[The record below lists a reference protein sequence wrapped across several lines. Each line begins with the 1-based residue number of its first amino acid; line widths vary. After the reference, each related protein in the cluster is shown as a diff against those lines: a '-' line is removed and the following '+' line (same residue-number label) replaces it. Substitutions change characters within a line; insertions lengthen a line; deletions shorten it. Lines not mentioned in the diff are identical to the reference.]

1 MKNSGFFL
9 LALLFLFSACHP
21 WDHPADDDT
30 QLTRTVLVYMVAEN
44 SLSYGNFHEQDL
56 NELLTAS
63 GEIPSKCHLLVYVD
77 DTDTPRLYLVENGS
91 TSSKPRLLKQWTE
104 DMNSCATETL
114 RQMMEIM
121 TTLLPSKSYG
131 LVFWSHGNAWL
142 PGSRTAANNRKAPAS
157 LSAPRSEPQ
166 RTIGIDNGGNSF
178 SNTGSKM
185 EISELAEVLSDFP
198 KLSFLMF
205 DACFMQT
212 IEVAYELRHVTDYVI
227 ASPAEIPN
235 PGAPYDRILPC
246 MFSATTDV
254 EGIIDEYYHHYA
266 DSAITI
272 SNRSTATHGAVLSV
286 VKTSELDALQRV
298 TAQMIQRYATA
309 DEDKNLAEVL
319 RYFPLSMQS
328 IPEFYDMKA
337 YMRHLITSDD
347 DWAVW
352 LEAFDHAVPYRRAT
366 EHWYTSYTG
375 RYMYIGSRDTYGGV
389 SMFVPQPGDF
399 YSMLFSQFRQTSW
412 YPVSGWPTVFP

>member
-1 MKNSGFFL
+1 MKNSGFLL

-212 IEVAYELRHVTDYVI
+212 IEVAYELRNVTDYVI
-227 ASPAEIPN
+227 ASPAETEALHEGAEGLTAVDPQRIRFICIGIKAYNRGRNQLRGTDGHHAPGGAGRQDQQECDNRAKGHLLHQIPQDTAGQG
-235 PGAPYDRILPC
+235 PDGARR
-246 MFSATTDV
+246 
-254 EGIIDEYYHHYA
+254 GIA
-266 DSAITI
+266 DGLFRRAL
-272 SNRSTATHGAVLSV
+272 AVL
-286 VKTSELDALQRV
+286 ALFLSGDGIGRGE
-298 TAQMIQRYATA
+298 A
-309 DEDKNLAEVL
+309 LL
-319 RYFPLSMQS
+319 R
-328 IPEFYDMKA
+328 A
-337 YMRHLITSDD
+337 
-347 DWAVW
+347 
-352 LEAFDHAVPYRRAT
+352 
-366 EHWYTSYTG
+366 
-375 RYMYIGSRDTYGGV
+375 
-389 SMFVPQPGDF
+389 
-399 YSMLFSQFRQTSW
+399 
-412 YPVSGWPTVFP
+412 